1 MNMKTNQGCLWIWK
15 RPQLS
20 DRLQGNVYGNTQDT
34 KRSKI
39 WYFASKLSL
48 QIFQLCPTQTSDETD
63 RCDKFKSVSEGEPIM
78 MKLTSTIQGVLCSI
92 CSYSCVRICLS
103 TKMNMCTD
111 RCSYVETLIQVNCKY
126 KQECMYKFKDKWN
139 LKTNL
144 HIYICKFIY
153 SWALFLCTIESL
165 SSKYLESSSYRSTI
179 SQLKSLRTLG
189 WMWDPLTIVYNYDTM
204 MTMMM
209 TMTMMMMMMK
219 GVELGEKKWNP
230 RQLHC
235 LLNLDNLSPG
245 RADGKINW
253 KWIWNAE
260 IQICSVRG
268 PAPEFSVL
276 YRVKYRFWRAAALS
290 ANCWPR
296 CTSPVHK
303 SVGFRI
309 LSPHEES
316 LHACLGFLVKV

>member
-1 MNMKTNQGCLWIWK
+1 MHNWVFI
-15 RPQLS
+15 
-20 DRLQGNVYGNTQDT
+20 
-34 KRSKI
+34 
-39 WYFASKLSL
+39 
-48 QIFQLCPTQTSDETD
+48 
-63 RCDKFKSVSEGEPIM
+63 
-78 MKLTSTIQGVLCSI
+78 
-92 CSYSCVRICLS
+92 
-103 TKMNMCTD
+103 
-111 RCSYVETLIQVNCKY
+111 IQVFGIKFLSFNYFPVEVVENAWMDVGSIDNCV
-126 KQECMYKFKDKWN
+126 
-139 LKTNL
+139 
-144 HIYICKFIY
+144 
-153 SWALFLCTIESL
+153 
-165 SSKYLESSSYRSTI
+165 
-179 SQLKSLRTLG
+179 QL
-189 WMWDPLTIVYNYDTM
+189 WYYDDDEDDEDDEDTVL
-204 MTMMM
+204 
-209 TMTMMMMMMK
+209 MMK